1 MALGAV
7 TRVFEPRG
15 VGPVPPTESVLPSG
29 ITLRRATDAG
39 AMPAAFGTP
48 LPDHVLE
55 RIGLHWAARRQVP
68 PDRVIM
74 DEKELGYGIWAPGR
88 PAQYFDFIDKVTG
101 RVVAFTI
108 PDHLDQQYARQLEHE
123 QGLLPRPGYGG
134 PEVDPPA
141 LVAEASVDDGQV
153 LVTARAVSARTGP
166 RPRLHPLVTA
176 RLSAIPPAAR
186 VRGAERHAELVA
198 LSAALTDADARRAAA
213 GRPPIDWAG
222 AAGRPPIDE
231 AGAGGRPPI
240 DPAGAGGQPRIG
252 LSRQF
257 RIRQPGDPLAGA
269 IGSSCATCAQV
280 FGRPEP
286 GNRALTWHR
295 RTADRFH
302 LHRDPGR
309 PPAGVIDRVA
319 AVAGVRARHEPFPA
333 AVAALTRY
341 LGKSWHVEEPGRTVR
356 TSAFAIDPLAVADS
370 ADTLARVAGPAGAP
384 LFPLGPAG
392 LDGILAIAADG
403 RVLLIDDAG
412 EWLLGAAIRP
422 ALDTLVLGMAADRL
436 R

>member
-7 TRVFEPRG
+7 TRVFDNGEW
-15 VGPVPPTESVLPSG
+15 GPVSPTESVLPSG
-29 ITLRRATDAG
+29 IRLRRSADAEP
-39 AMPAAFGTP
+39 MPAAFGEP

-68 PDRVIM
+68 PDQVIL

-101 RVVAFTI
+101 RAVAFTI
-108 PDHLDQQYARQLEHE
+108 PDHLDQQYAKQLEHE

-134 PEVDPPA
+134 PAVDPPA
-141 LVAEASVDDGQV
+141 LVAEASVNDGQV
-153 LVTARAVSARTGP
+153 FVTARAVSARTGP
-166 RPRLHPLVTA
+166 PPRLHPLVA
-176 RLSAIPPAAR
+176 AWLSAIPPAAR

-213 GRPPIDWAG
+213 GRPPIDPA
-222 AAGRPPIDE
+222 E
-231 AGAGGRPPI
+231 AGGPRA
-240 DPAGAGGQPRIG
+240 RIG
-252 LSRQF
+252 LSQQF
-257 RIRQPGDPLAGA
+257 RIREPGDPLAGA
-269 IGSSCATCAQV
+269 MGSSCATCAQI

-286 GNRALTWHR
+286 GNRTLTWR
-295 RTADRFH
+295 RRRAGRYR
-302 LHRDPGR
+302 LHRDPAR
-309 PPAGVIDRVA
+309 PAADVIDRVA
-319 AVAGVRARHEPFPA
+319 AVAGVQARHEPFPA
-333 AVAALTRY
+333 AAAALTRY
-341 LGKSWHVEEPGRTVR
+341 LGKGWHVEEPGRAVR
-356 TSAFAIDPLAVADS
+356 TSAFTIDPLAVADS

-392 LDGILAIAADG
+392 LDGLLAIAGDG

-422 ALDTLVLGMAADRL
+422 ALDTLVLGLAADRI